1 MRFLEVDLS
10 QLELELLR
18 SDIVVRVIPVQ
29 DKPVTLGRDLSN
41 RVVLVDDS
49 VSAHHAVVER
59 GPSGPLIRDLGSTN
73 GTTVN
78 GQPVV
83 SRRTLEHGDR
93 LKLGP
98 DVELRVRFVG
108 DQLGGQLMLRDV
120 TAGTA
125 YLIGERFLIGS
136 DPEAHGRLV
145 DGPARAAVLM
155 VHGDGEVWLSNKVAG
170 EERALEIGDG
180 FEVAGSE
187 FRLEL
192 SPSGSSLPPTA
203 QPTLTARF
211 PYRLTVT
218 LDQAAGA
225 MAVLRDERTHKECTI
240 RSEQRVALLYLLA
253 KQLRDDRAL
262 RVLPPLAGW
271 CHDEDLMVGV
281 WGRQGLKGAASKY
294 SVLLHRV
301 RKDIET
307 ADLDPTCIEKRR
319 GATRL
324 HVGKVVLT

>member
-1 MRFLEVDLS
+1 V
-10 QLELELLR
+10 
-18 SDIVVRVIPVQ
+18 VVRVIPVG

-59 GPSGPLIRDLGSTN
+59 GPSGPLVRDLGSTN
-73 GTTVN
+73 GTTIN

-83 SRRTLEHGDR
+83 SRRKLEHGDQ
-93 LKLGP
+93 LMLGP
-98 DVELRVRFVG
+98 DVTLRVRFVG
-108 DQLGGQLMLRDV
+108 AQQGGQLMLRDV

-125 YLIGERFLIGS
+125 YLLGDRFVIGS
-136 DPEAHGRLV
+136 APDSHGRLV
-145 DGPARAAVLM
+145 EGPARAAVIV
-155 VHGDGEVWLSNKVAG
+155 VHGDGEVWLNHELEG
-170 EERALEIGDG
+170 TERALELGDA
-180 FEVAGSE
+180 FEVAHST

-203 QPTLTARF
+203 QPTLAARF

-225 MAVLRDERTHKECTI
+225 MAVLRDERTNKECSI

-301 RKDIET
+301 RKDVDS
-307 ADLDPTCIEKRR
+307 AGLDPTCIEKRR

-324 HVGKVVLT
+324 RVGKVVLT